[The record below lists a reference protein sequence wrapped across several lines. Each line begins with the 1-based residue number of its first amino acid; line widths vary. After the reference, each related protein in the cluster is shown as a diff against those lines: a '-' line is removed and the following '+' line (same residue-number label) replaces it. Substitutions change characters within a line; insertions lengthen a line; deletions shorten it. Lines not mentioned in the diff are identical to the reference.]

1 MMTDTDAALRAE
13 LHAVFDAASYPV
25 GSMVDLLGVLPDGPM
40 TRFSVGEGRMTAMEL
55 ATVLTPHQEF
65 PYPDA
70 DALVDAIIDGLR
82 AEGRI

>member
-1 MMTDTDAALRAE
+1 MTDPDAALRTE

-25 GSMVDLLGVLPDGPM
+25 GSMVELLGVLPKGPM
-40 TRFSVGEGRMTAMEL
+40 TRFSVGKGRMTALEL

-65 PYPDA
+65 PYEDA
-70 DALVDAIIDGLR
+70 DALVDAIISGLH